1 MPEEGRDQEIYEA
14 ETKYEIMIS
23 TMSCF
28 WDKNQNREI
37 ILEVS
42 VLNGDVVV
50 LRFLLFSLLLTS
62 SSPTYVKT
70 IPKKQSQIKKYIIF
84 SARSYIG

>member
-50 LRFLLFSLLLTS
+50 LRFLLFSLLLS
-62 SSPTYVKT
+62 WDLRVRFLLPLD
-70 IPKKQSQIKKYIIF
+70 
-84 SARSYIG
+84 RGGGM

>member
-50 LRFLLFSLLLTS
+50 LRFLLFSLLLS
-62 SSPTYVKT
+62 WDLRVRFLLPLDRGGGKTYK
-70 IPKKQSQIKKYIIF
+70 
-84 SARSYIG
+84 